1 VTTARPGAT
10 RKAAGRLLV
19 NLLLAAASLAVAA
32 ALLEWAA
39 RALVGRRRGAL
50 VTGHGSVSRYHP
62 LLGWDKPPGTEV
74 RLRRPEYDVEV
85 KINAHGLRGPDRD
98 YAKPPGVRRVLLLGD
113 SFAEGYTVAEEASL
127 RAVLERALN
136 GGGCGPQEVINAGIA
151 AYSTDQEY
159 LFFTH
164 EAEKYGAD
172 VVVLVFFY
180 NDLYYNTAA
189 ATVLG
194 EAKPYFELEGNR
206 LVLKNSPVPPPEGDP
221 LRVPET
227 RPYRL
232 KPWRGSMALRL
243 LSNRTAE
250 GNPSLHRFLSRL
262 GLVEPRRDEDPPIEM
277 WPFGPPRPEVVDM
290 WARTHALLRALAEE
304 VRGRDAGLVVLY
316 APSRFEVN
324 DRAWELTR
332 DRYHM
337 GGRWRRDRVFD
348 ALADV
353 CRELSLPLVDP
364 RAELRDAES
373 AGRGGYHPRDGHWNE
388 TGHAVAARV
397 VAPAIAAQEG
407 CRTFPGTSVHDD
419 ALTVGT
425 VR

>member
-1 VTTARPGAT
+1 M
-10 RKAAGRLLV
+10 RKAARLVV
-19 NLLLAAASLAVAA
+19 NLLLAASSLALAA
-32 ALLEWAA
+32 GALEWAA
-39 RALVGRRRGAL
+39 RAVVARRRGTVL
-50 VTGHGSVSRYHP
+50 TGHGSISRYHP
-62 LLGWDKPPGTEV
+62 QLGWDKPPGAEV
-74 RLRRPEYDVEV
+74 RLRRPEYDVLV

-98 YAKPPGVRRVLLLGD
+98 YAKPAGVRRVLLLGD

-127 RAVLERALN
+127 RSALERSLN
-136 GGGCGPQEVINAGIA
+136 EGGCGPQEAINAGIA

-159 LFFTH
+159 LFFTR
-164 EAEKYGAD
+164 EAGKYGAD

-194 EAKPYFELEGNR
+194 EAKPYFDLDGER
-206 LVLKNSPVPPPEGDP
+206 LVLRNSPLPPPEGDP
-221 LRVPET
+221 LRVPEA

-232 KPWRGSMALRL
+232 KPWRGSIALRL
-243 LSNRTAE
+243 LSNRTVD
-250 GNPSLHRFLSRL
+250 GNPSLHRFLARF
-262 GLVEPRRDEDPPIEM
+262 GLVEPRRDEDPPVEM
-277 WPFGPPRPEVVDM
+277 WPFGPPRPEVADM
-290 WARTHALLRALAEE
+290 WARTRALLRALADE
-304 VRGRDAGLVVLY
+304 VRGRGGRLVVLY

-324 DRAWELTR
+324 DRAWALTR
-332 DRYHM
+332 DRYHV
-337 GGRWRRDRVFD
+337 GGRWRRERVFD

-364 RAELRDAES
+364 RAELREAEN
-373 AGRGGYHPRDGHWNE
+373 AGHGGYHPRDGHWNE

-397 VAPAIAAQEG
+397 LAPAVAAQEG
-407 CRTFPGTSVHDD
+407 CRTFPGMNVQHD

>member
-1 VTTARPGAT
+1 VR
-10 RKAAGRLLV
+10 RIAA
-19 NLLLAAASLAVAA
+19 NLLLAAASLAVTA
-32 ALLEWAA
+32 ALAEMAA
-39 RALVGRRRGAL
+39 RAVLARRRGTL
-50 VTGHGSVSRYHP
+50 VTGHGSISRYHP

-74 RLRRPEYDVEV
+74 RLRRPEYDVLV

-98 YAKPPGVRRVLLLGD
+98 YRKPAGVRRVLLLGD

-127 RAVLERALN
+127 RAVLEGLLN
-136 GGGCGPQEVINAGIA
+136 QDAACGRQEVINGGIA

-164 EAEKYGAD
+164 EAYKYGAD

-180 NDLYYNTAA
+180 NDLYYNTAP

-194 EAKPYFELEGNR
+194 EGKPYFDLDGER
-206 LVLKNSPVPPPEGDP
+206 LVLRNSPVPPPEGDP
-221 LRVPET
+221 LRVPQA

-243 LSNRTAE
+243 ISNRTVE
-250 GNPSLHRFLSRL
+250 GNPALHRFLARF
-262 GLVEPRRDEDPPIEM
+262 GLVEPRPEEDAPIEM
-277 WPFGPPRPEVVDM
+277 WPFGPPRREVGDM
-290 WARTHALLRALAEE
+290 WARTRALLRALADETHA
-304 VRGRDAGLVVLY
+304 RGARLVVLY

-324 DRAWELTR
+324 DRAWDLTR
-332 DRYHM
+332 DRYRL
-337 GGRWRRDRVFD
+337 GRRWRRERVVET
-348 ALADV
+348 LAGV

-364 RAELRDAES
+364 SPQLRDSEN

-388 TGHAVAARV
+388 TGHAIAARV
-397 VAPAIAAQEG
+397 VAPQVVAQEG
-407 CRTFPGTSVHDD
+407 CRTFPGTNVAHD
-419 ALTVGT
+419 AHTVGS